1 MIRTKYILPDGRPIL
16 AITPSA
22 TEPQPMIT
30 FEISTRD
37 ALWSRG
43 QRIPGTQRRFVLA
56 ERALG
61 L

>member
-1 MIRTKYILPDGRPIL
+1 MTRAKYILPDGRPII
-16 AITPSA
+16 AIVPGTA
-22 TEPQPMIT
+22 EPKPMLT
-30 FEISTRD
+30 FELSPGD
-37 ALWSRG
+37 ALWTRG

>member
-1 MIRTKYILPDGRPIL
+1 MTRTKYILPDGRSLI
-16 AITPSA
+16 AISPGT
-22 TEPQPMIT
+22 TEPKPMLT
-30 FEISTRD
+30 LELTPDD
-37 ALWSRG
+37 ALWPSG

>member
-1 MIRTKYILPDGRPIL
+1 MTRTKYILPDGRPII
-16 AITPSA
+16 AITSRA

-30 FEISTRD
+30 FEILPGD
-37 ALWSRG
+37 ALWSQG

-56 ERALG
+56 EMALG